1 MAHTLQDKLTEKL
14 EEGVNNSLSAA
25 LSDKDAACSNGLA
38 VCSLNTQSLGFAV
51 TAVLGRTNT
60 LFVCEEL

>member
-25 LSDKDAACSNGLA
+25 LSDKATESTGGL
-38 VCSLNTQSLGFAV
+38 VV
-51 TAVLGRTNT
+51 
-60 LFVCEEL
+60 